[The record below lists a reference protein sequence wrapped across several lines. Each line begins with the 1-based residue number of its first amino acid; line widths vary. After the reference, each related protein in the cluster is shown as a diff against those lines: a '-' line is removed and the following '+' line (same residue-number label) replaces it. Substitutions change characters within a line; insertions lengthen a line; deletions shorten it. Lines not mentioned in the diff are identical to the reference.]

1 MFSQT
6 RDIPM
11 RADSFIDLYKGCT
24 VNCEMCKFNRA
35 GGGITELNINFADY
49 KNQKVLFCYSTE
61 PYALDDFDLVKQSVL
76 KLKANG
82 CSIVFLIRKANC
94 LIKQLDLFDKN
105 DIVGVSVSENSSKNS
120 GVADIIKLFKK
131 AKATGLTTWISLEPV
146 LSADFANKVINDTHE
161 FVDYYRVGKDDL
173 LNYDFEKVKKDI
185 IPPQDSEVFIK

>member
-1 MFSQT
+1 V
-6 RDIPM
+6 RC
-11 RADSFIDLYKGCT
+11 ANLT
-24 VNCEMCKFNRA
+24 VR

-61 PYALDDFDLVKQSVL
+61 PYALDDFDLVKQAVL

-82 CSIVFLIRKANC
+82 CSIVFLTRKANC
-94 LIKQLDLFDKN
+94 LIKQLDLFDKK